1 MNDKRLPMEI
11 LIFIGVLAVWLL
23 LQTWL
28 LPKMGVST

>member
-11 LIFIGVLAVWLL
+11 LIFIGVLVVWLL